1 MVAMLEDLF
10 TELKKFYYYS
20 IQFNKKRGTTE
31 KQYEC
36 IVIIYFSERGERNT
50 KIFSEI
56 SFDDLF
62 QSIGDFVEEMKRK
75 KEAY

>member
-1 MVAMLEDLF
+1 MVFALEDLF
-10 TELKKFYYYS
+10 TELEKFYYYS

-36 IVIIYFSERGERNT
+36 IAIIYLSERGERNT
-50 KIFSEI
+50 KTFSEI

-62 QSIGDFVEEMKRK
+62 QLIEDFVEEMKRK
-75 KEAY
+75 KEAH